1 MDEYLWLV
9 EVAAFLAAALYLLV
23 LYRKA
28 EPVGDRRA
36 QLRQLRHTR
45 QPPPAPTQ
53 QQADAQPATPT
64 DTDSLQ
70 ARIAD
75 AVSRAPDVD
84 VSDLPLESLAG
95 GWLQTEKITTLR
107 FKYSHSGFD
116 LSALRES
123 HVSKLVISGGALAK
137 SALQVLGDL
146 HSTPDIDL
154 VNCQTTVIAK
164 NTAASSLATPQV
176 RISWTARAGK
186 LSFSNRG
193 GFQDIFEFSWAR
205 RSATSRA
212 SLLLP
217 AACAFEIGE
226 VVRGFP
232 KVGVVVIA
240 LRFPLR
246 IGDVIEFRRTGAAA
260 SEWKSSQTV
269 VRSMR
274 NDGHDQL
281 LEAVPRADAV
291 FGSIDTQF
299 SAQVVEVGKK
309 GDAIFWLGHRSE

>member
-164 NTAASSLATPQV
+164 NTAASSLATPQ
-176 RISWTARAGK
+176 
-186 LSFSNRG
+186 
-193 GFQDIFEFSWAR
+193 DIFEFSWAR